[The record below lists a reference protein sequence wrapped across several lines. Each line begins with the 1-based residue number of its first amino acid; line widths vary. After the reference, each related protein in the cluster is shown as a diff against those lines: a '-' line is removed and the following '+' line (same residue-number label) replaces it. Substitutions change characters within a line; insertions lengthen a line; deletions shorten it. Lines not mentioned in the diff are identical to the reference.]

1 MRRRRS
7 GPALGASLRAA
18 ALLVSALAAAGAP
31 ASTLRYSLEIPD
43 GQEGAF
49 EVQFPVDNP
58 GTLQVLAEWSGA
70 RVLALRV
77 ENPGEA
83 PTRWRRSGPSP
94 QVVSVEVPPEACV
107 VGGGDWKLSIR
118 ALAARGEAKGT
129 ITIDV
134 PDPPTIVKE
143 REAARAPKPPPPR
156 IPESWEVEAKAPAGA
171 GPDLLELY
179 RGVEDLRFELL
190 GSHPD
195 ARSDA
200 CGWQID
206 LLRALA
212 GFRERLGAGGAPPSA
227 PTLRYLDRLALAVQR
242 IDDLRRSTDPILAGP
257 EPEESLRR
265 RAWLAVRKERLS
277 PLVEELDS
285 LGEALRKGY
294 VPELVGEAWASRFV
308 ACLTACERHFEERAR
323 VGSEE
328 AANHDLAEAQWDR
341 FLLARRAL
349 AAVARFLQGPP
360 PAPAPAVLGAAPD
373 APADPA
379 RQP

>member
-1 MRRRRS
+1 
-7 GPALGASLRAA
+7 
-18 ALLVSALAAAGAP
+18 
-31 ASTLRYSLEIPD
+31 
-43 GQEGAF
+43 
-49 EVQFPVDNP
+49 
-58 GTLQVLAEWSGA
+58 
-70 RVLALRV
+70 
-77 ENPGEA
+77 
-83 PTRWRRSGPSP
+83 
-94 QVVSVEVPPEACV
+94 
-107 VGGGDWKLSIR
+107 
-118 ALAARGEAKGT
+118 
-129 ITIDV
+129 
-134 PDPPTIVKE
+134 
-143 REAARAPKPPPPR
+143 
-156 IPESWEVEAKAPAGA
+156 
-171 GPDLLELY
+171 
-179 RGVEDLRFELL
+179 
-190 GSHPD
+190 
-195 ARSDA
+195 
-200 CGWQID
+200 
-206 LLRALA
+206 
-212 GFRERLGAGGAPPSA
+212 
-227 PTLRYLDRLALAVQR
+227 VQR